1 MLYTRIKSYSN
12 GKFTGC
18 EQLYSTINQSI
29 ALQKF
34 RADYPGHKECLLIA
48 ETYDSEKNKEHFE
61 ICKSCGCVNNILI

>member
-34 RADYPGHKECLLIA
+34 RADYPEHKECLLIA
-48 ETYDSEKNKEHFE
+48 ETYDSEKK
-61 ICKSCGCVNNILI
+61 